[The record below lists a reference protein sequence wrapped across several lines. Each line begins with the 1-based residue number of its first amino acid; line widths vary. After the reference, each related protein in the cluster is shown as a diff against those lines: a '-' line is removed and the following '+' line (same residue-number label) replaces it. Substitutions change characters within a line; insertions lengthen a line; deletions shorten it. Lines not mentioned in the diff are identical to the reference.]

1 MKFRNSRVP
10 RAAAVVVAVILSGC
24 ARRRPGFFRDV
35 TRRSGVEFRY
45 RSDLVEA
52 KLVAT
57 MGGGAALGDFDNDGR
72 IDLFLVNSVRSAKA
86 PSNEGN
92 CGKLF
97 RGRGDGTFEDVTA
110 RSGIRQCGWGV
121 GAWWVDLDNDG
132 FLDLY
137 ITNLGSN
144 ELWHNNGDG
153 TFTRAP

>member
-1 MKFRNSRVP
+1 M
-10 RAAAVVVAVILSGC
+10 AAALILSCC
-24 ARRRPGFFRDV
+24 ARRSPGLFRDV
-35 TRRSGVEFRY
+35 TRRSGVDFRY

-72 IDLFLVNSVRSAKA
+72 LDLFLVNSVRKAGA
-86 PSNEGN
+86 PSNDGN

-97 RGRGDGTFEDVTA
+97 RGRGDGTFEDATA
-110 RSGIRQCGWGV
+110 RSEIRQCGWGV

-137 ITNLGSN
+137 CC
-144 ELWHNNGDG
+144 NGYWTGPSPED
-153 TFTRAP
+153 T